1 MNSVAGIS
9 MTERKAAPIKVGLV
23 QINNSFSGQSYLPYS
38 VGLLESYVLFRV
50 GDEGISRD
58 YAAYRA
64 KNRAKLEEYMDKFV
78 VSPAP
83 KMENAQ

>member
-1 MNSVAGIS
+1 LEKLRRDIDTAELI
-9 MTERKAAPIKVGLV
+9 TED
-23 QINNSFSGQSYLPYS
+23 QSLLLLLKLQQA
-38 VGLLESYVLFRV
+38 GLLESYVLFRV

-78 VSPAP
+78 VPLAP

>member
-1 MNSVAGIS
+1 
-9 MTERKAAPIKVGLV
+9 
-23 QINNSFSGQSYLPYS
+23 
-38 VGLLESYVLFRV
+38 VLFRV

-78 VSPAP
+78 VPLAP